1 LYDLVGQVSDEGS
14 FDLIVSTSGNYHMAL
29 SEFWFDHFLP
39 EHPEINSWFYTTSP
53 PVSLPQTARARVT
66 FGNLRL
72 HSRPHVAVGPMSVM
86 DALDEAGVAVSTPVP
101 ILKNRGNVLLVRKG
115 NPHGIESIWDL
126 ATDGVSV
133 VTSNP
138 ATEPGSFG
146 NYTNSIYQIARQ
158 DADYAGP
165 LSAEDLFNAIF
176 NADHPGKW
184 LAGTRIHHREVPWS
198 LIHGRGDVAPVFYH
212 LARYFVDLF
221 PDKLEIIPL
230 RATVET
236 PEPIPGNRVAT
247 LYAVQIAGDW
257 TPQQVEH
264 QKAFIQALTEDSF
277 QAILQKHHIDI
288 P

>member
-176 NADHPGKW
+176 NANHPGKW

-198 LIHGRGDVAPVFYH
+198 LIHGRGDVAPVFITWPGIS
-212 LARYFVDLF
+212 LTCFRISSKSFRSGRRWK
-221 PDKLEIIPL
+221 PPNRSREIGWIPSTPFRLQGIGL
-230 RATVET
+230 RSRSNTRRRSSK
-236 PEPIPGNRVAT
+236 P
-247 LYAVQIAGDW
+247 
-257 TPQQVEH
+257 
-264 QKAFIQALTEDSF
+264 
-277 QAILQKHHIDI
+277 
-288 P
+288 